1 MLLPRHE
8 KPRIARGRWRRTR
21 NRSHS
26 FRKPLVLASSVSLFI
41 AHLCIIGWAAV
52 PRPEWRVPKSPASA
66 TVSRGRDAAATPESS
81 AIVPSYHGDAARS
94 GRYIISRLTWQRAA
108 TAHRDQAFDGRV
120 QGQINA
126 QPLYWR
132 PANAAHGLVV
142 VATEA
147 DIVFAL
153 DAATG
158 RPLWRRVLGPPV
170 AKSLLPCG
178 NIDPVGITGTPVI
191 DPESLSLYVDALVDD
206 DGVPHHRVFGLRVS
220 DGTMLPGWP
229 LDLETALTS
238 QGIAFSS
245 RLQNQR
251 GALALLGGRLYIPF
265 GGNFGDCGKY
275 HGAVVG
281 VNLTPPRVF
290 GAWLTRARKAGIW
303 APGGIA
309 SDGHSLFVTTG
320 NAAEGQEWGDQEAV
334 IRVPRDLH
342 HSADPRD
349 FFAPSNWREL
359 DDRKKELGGSNPIP
373 IDLPSEQGP
382 MRLLLALGKDGNA
395 YLLDL
400 DNLGG
405 IGGALLIQ
413 RVAKSA
419 IRTAP
424 AAYPMQT
431 AMFVAFQAPAASC
444 PGRATAGVAV
454 LAITAGTPPRLAMA
468 WCASLNAIQPVPIVT
483 TTNGSADPIVWV
495 VGASGDE
502 RLHGFRG
509 DNGQPVFAGG
519 SASDRMNGLQHF
531 AWILAAEDALYIGGV
546 GRLYAFRFD
555 TPAASPEH

>member
-1 MLLPRHE
+1 MLLPRQE
-8 KPRIARGRWRRTR
+8 MPRTSRRRWRRTR
-21 NRSHS
+21 YGRHS
-26 FRKPLVLASSVSLFI
+26 LRKPLVLAGGISLFI
-41 AHLCIIGWAAV
+41 AHLCVIGWATA
-52 PRPEWRVPKSPASA
+52 PRPEARVPKSPDHA
-66 TVSRGRDAAATPESS
+66 TVSRAWDAAAARGNSTVV
-81 AIVPSYHGDAARS
+81 ASYHGDAARS
-94 GRYIISRLTWQRAA
+94 GHYTIPGLTWQRAA
-108 TAHRDQAFDGRV
+108 GAHRDQAFDGRV

-132 PANAAHGLVV
+132 AMKSAHGLVV

-158 RPLWRRVLGPPV
+158 RPVWRRVLGLPV

-191 DPESLSLYVDALVDD
+191 DPQSLSLYVNALVDD
-206 DGVPHHRVFGLRVS
+206 DGVPHHRVFGLRIS
-220 DGTMLPGWP
+220 DGTVLPGWP
-229 LDLETALTS
+229 LELETALKA

-251 GALALLGGRLYIPF
+251 GALALSDGHLYIPF

-281 VNLTPPRVF
+281 IDLTPPRIF

-309 SDGHSLFVTTG
+309 SDGQSLFVTTG

-359 DDRKKELGGSNPIP
+359 DERKKELGGSNPIP
-373 IDLPSEQGP
+373 IDLPTPQGP
-382 MRLLLALGKDGNA
+382 TRLLLALGKDGNA
-395 YLLDL
+395 YLLDR

-405 IGGALLIQ
+405 IGRALLIQ

-424 AAYPMQT
+424 AAYPVQA

-444 PGRATAGVAV
+444 PGPGTASVAA
-454 LAITAGTPPRLAMA
+454 LAITAGPPPRMA
-468 WCASLNAIQPVPIVT
+468 TTWCASLNAIQPVPIVT

-509 DNGQPVFAGG
+509 DTGQPVFAGG
-519 SASDRMNGLQHF
+519 NAADRMNGLQHF
-531 AWILAAEDALYIGGV
+531 AAILAAEDALYIGGA
-546 GRLYAFRFD
+546 GRLYAFRF
-555 TPAASPEH
+555 SPEH